1 MFVIIVGGGNTGSY
15 LAKLLLD
22 KGHIIKVVEE
32 RPMILEK
39 IKVEIP
45 PDSFHLTR

>member
-22 KGHIIKVVEE
+22 AGHSVKVVETIYRAVKE
-32 RPMILEK
+32 GR
-39 IKVEIP
+39 V
-45 PDSFHLTR
+45 LTAPE